1 MTPFDP
7 MLCPTA
13 LDAIVPTTPV
23 EEIVA
28 SSAAPYLAG
37 GLIVMAIAL
46 TALLILR
53 FFRKK

>member
-1 MTPFDP
+1 MTPFDS

-23 EEIVA
+23 EEIAA

>member
-1 MTPFDP
+1 MTHLF
-7 MLCPTA
+7 PTV

-23 EEIVA
+23 EEIA
-28 SSAAPYLAG
+28 NASAAPLLAS
-37 GLIVMAIAL
+37 GLIVMAVAV

>member
-1 MTPFDP
+1 MKFAPF
-7 MLCPTA
+7 LYPTA

-23 EEIVA
+23 EEIAA

-37 GLIVMAIAL
+37 SLIVMAVAV